1 MATELM
7 QPNSLHLNHAIQE
20 VTSRLH
26 KRNRFEGAM
35 KGFLGGCIAAVLLAG
50 CFTIAAPDQ
59 ALWVSILAVLGTVVA
74 GSLVGL
80 VAGSLVPTSPL
91 HAVRLIDQY
100 YQLKDH
106 ALSAFEF
113 SNNPD
118 SIRNQQVAD
127 AELYLRHVRADDC
140 VAIQPK
146 RSHLYGAGICGALA
160 LGMIGFSAFNR
171 SEATAAPLSSLA
183 EQQANELRSSML
195 EEIEQLK
202 KEADQP
208 ELEELTAK
216 LDEMLEELKNE
227 SIDERD
233 MLAKLSEMEQAI
245 AEAQQSMQLEASDAQ
260 MKGLAEAIQ
269 PSDAMKQAAA
279 AMEQGDYEKASE
291 KLETIDPNAIS
302 DKERRAVADNLKKF
316 MAKLDPGQKGQ
327 LSGSA
332 AELQEGLEKSNPS
345 KCKDGLCKLA
355 GECKK
360 QSNLKK
366 IGECMACQ
374 LNRLSQCKGECR
386 GQCEGNKL
394 AKSNRPSQK
403 AGNGSTGNP
412 NDGPSTNLP
421 STRAEQQLTGVQGDG
436 PSESE
441 VIQAPE
447 GEQDA
452 VRQYAK
458 RYQQFRSQA
467 EAVLD
472 SEPLPLGHR
481 ETVRQYFE
489 NIRPANV
496 EAQEVD
502 SSK

>member
-1 MATELM
+1 MATESSRP
-7 QPNSLHLNHAIQE
+7 QTLHLNHAIQE

-26 KRNRFEGAM
+26 KRNRFDGAM
-35 KGFLGGCIAAVLLAG
+35 KGLVGGCVAAVLLAG
-50 CFTIAAPDQ
+50 YFMIAAPDQ
-59 ALWVSILAVLGTVVA
+59 RLWLSLLAVFATALA
-74 GSLVGL
+74 GALVGMI
-80 VAGSLVPTSPL
+80 AGALVPTSPL
-91 HAVRLIDQY
+91 HAVRLIDHH
-100 YQLKDH
+100 YQLKDY

-113 SNNPD
+113 SQNPD
-118 SIRNQQVAD
+118 PIRVQQVAD
-127 AELYLRHVRADDC
+127 AELYLRHVRANDC
-140 VAIQPK
+140 VAIQPS
-146 RSHLYGAGICGALA
+146 RSLLYSAGGCVALA
-160 LGMIGFSAFNR
+160 LGMIGFAAFNR
-171 SEATAAPLSSLA
+171 NEATAAPMAALASS
-183 EQQANELRSSML
+183 QADELRSSML
-195 EEIEQLK
+195 EEIQQLQ

-208 ELEELTAK
+208 ELEELTEK
-216 LDEMLEELKNE
+216 LEELLDELENE

-245 AEAQQSMQLEASDAQ
+245 AQAQEAMKLETSEAQ

-269 PSDAMKQAAA
+269 PSETMKQAAA

-291 KLETIDPNAIS
+291 KLEAIDPNAIS

-316 MAKLDPGQKGQ
+316 MAKLDAGQKGQ
-327 LSGSA
+327 LSGAA

-360 QSNLKK
+360 QGNLKK

-374 LNRLSQCKGECR
+374 LNRLGQCKGECR
-386 GQCEGNKL
+386 GQCQGNKL
-394 AKSNRPSQK
+394 AKSNQPSQK
-403 AGNGSTGNP
+403 AGKGSTGNP
-412 NDGPSTNLP
+412 NDGPATTLQSSRT
-421 STRAEQQLTGVQGDG
+421 EQQLTGVQGDG

-441 VIQAPE
+441 VIEAPE

-489 NIRPANV
+489 NIRPANA
-496 EAQEVD
+496 EAED
-502 SSK
+502 PSRP